1 MPPTNHIDQIENRQ
15 SMDHGE
21 VNGGQAER
29 EADTIGQ
36 ERSPLVVSLPQVME
50 EQTLERTHTTTTV
63 SAPADHVSIVA
74 LRIVQVILKNGNRR
88 IKVKHYWT
96 KHPQRLTSMAA

>member
-15 SMDHGE
+15 SMDHCE
-21 VNGGQAER
+21 VDGGQAER
-29 EADTIGQ
+29 EADTIDQG
-36 ERSPLVVSLPQVME
+36 RSPLVDSLLQVTK
-50 EQTLERTHTTTTV
+50 EQTLERTHIITIV
-63 SAPADHVSIVA
+63 SAPADHVTIVA
-74 LRIVQVILKNGNRR
+74 LRIVQVILKNGSRR